1 MVAYMKGKLRALVM
15 QLQTQAKSDAIGQW
29 HVAYGNEERYSS
41 ASGLPPMF
49 HMAAPNDLFF
59 FGS

>member
-29 HVAYGNEERYSS
+29 QVAYGNEERYFS

-49 HMAAPNDLFF
+49 CMAAPNGLLFF
-59 FGS
+59 VS

>member
-29 HVAYGNEERYSS
+29 QVAYGNEEQYFSGLWS
-41 ASGLPPMF
+41 ASHVLYGC
-49 HMAAPNDLFF
+49 
-59 FGS
+59 S